1 MKGLLVES
9 VETIGASAIRITWK
23 NGKTNDIDLSDLIRD
38 NPNFKPLKVHKAFA
52 AVALEEWGH
61 GIEWACGV
69 DIGSETLW
77 RMAQEQAG
85 NAWKLEEFIAWR
97 ERNSLSYAQVA
108 AILHITR
115 RSVIYYH
122 MGHKP
127 IPLVLR
133 LACLGWEALLREEKR
148 DKKRAA

>member
-9 VETIGASAIRITWK
+9 VETIGAASIRITWK
-23 NGKTNDIDLSDLIRD
+23 NGKTSDINLSGLIRG
-38 NPNFKPLKVHKAFA
+38 NPNFKPLKAHKAFA
-52 AVALEEWGH
+52 AVVPEEWGH
-61 GIEWACGV
+61 GIEWAIGV

-77 RMAQEQAG
+77 RLAQEQAG
-85 NAWKLEEFIAWR
+85 NAWNLEEFIAWR
-97 ERNSLSYAQVA
+97 ERNRLSYAQVA

-133 LACLGWEALLREEKR
+133 LACLGWEALQREEKR
-148 DKKRAA
+148 EKKKTA